1 MKKTR
6 IASFHPPFLIIE
18 LAHGGGV
25 HITCSDLH
33 ITCSG
38 LYVTTFSAGCYLY
51 STLSPLFV
59 M

>member
-18 LAHGGGV
+18 LAHEGGV
-25 HITCSDLH
+25 HV
-33 ITCSG
+33 TCSG
-38 LYVTTFSAGCYLY
+38 LHVTTFSAGSYLY